1 MLDKKWAQE
10 INNKNGKTR
19 KLLQNNDTREDFI
32 ELTYKLSLKGN
43 NCQLKR
49 KEKIICKSSIA
60 KTDREKNHQRAWVEP
75 WVSW

>member
-49 KEKIICKSSIA
+49 KEKI
-60 KTDREKNHQRAWVEP
+60 NP
-75 WVSW
+75 WE